1 MIRKETRPLEKKNN
15 TKNSKKNNKCTKVT
29 TELNINS
36 GTVKTNSVIVVSYN
50 LSFNLALLFN

>member
-1 MIRKETRPLEKKNN
+1 MIRKETRPLEKK
-15 TKNSKKNNKCTKVT
+15 KQHKKFQKNNKCTKVT